1 MTSSRRNVP
10 ISIGILGASF
20 ALAVLLVVLRPEP
33 PRAPQPDRTPI
44 VTVRSAEAVDGAL
57 SVQGSGTV
65 RPWAQ
70 VDLAPQV
77 GGRIAWVSPA
87 MVSGGR
93 VDSAEV
99 LLRIESAD
107 YDNAVRQARAQV
119 AQDEVALLQAR
130 EEARIALREY
140 EQFLA
145 RQPDAAASAP
155 AASALTL
162 REPQLAAA
170 EAVLERSRAQ
180 LADAELAL
188 ARTEVRAPFAAV
200 IRSESVDQGG
210 FAVAGQPM
218 ATLFA
223 ADVVELVVPLTDEE
237 AALIPGLW
245 ALRGGQGLRI
255 AAQVVAQ
262 VAGQRFAWPGRVDR
276 AEAALDEQS
285 RTLDIVVRVEQ
296 PFEPGVALDKASP
309 LDGPPLLVGQFA
321 EVDITGRTGDYLR
334 LPRRA
339 LRTGDEVWWVEAD
352 SLVRIAPVAVV
363 QRRDDEVYVEA
374 DLAPGTPV
382 ITEGISVA
390 TDGMRVRIGGGAG
403 S

>member
-334 LPRRA
+334 IPRRA